1 MKLIIKM
8 FAVAGVFVLLSSIDS
23 VGVSV
28 DKFWPTAVIA
38 AILLGVLSLVIK
50 PIVSFF
56 SFPITILTLGLFT
69 FVINALIFW
78 MLGFLDGVTIDG
90 FVAALIGSLF
100 VTVTVWLVD
109 FFLD

>member
-1 MKLIIKM
+1 M
-8 FAVAGVFVLLSSIDS
+8 FAVAGVFLLLSSIDG

-28 DKFWPTAVIA
+28 DSFFPTAVIA
-38 AILLGVLSLVIK
+38 AILLGILSLIIK
-50 PIVSFF
+50 PVISFF

-78 MLGFLDGVTIDG
+78 MLGFLDGFYIDG
-90 FVAALIGSLF
+90 FVAALLGSLF
-100 VTVTVWLVD
+100 VSVAVWLVD

>member
-8 FAVAGVFVLLSSIDS
+8 FAVAGVFLLLSSIDG

-28 DKFWPTAVIA
+28 DSFFPTAVIA
-38 AILLGVLSLVIK
+38 AILLGILSLIIK
-50 PIVSFF
+50 PVISFF

-90 FVAALIGSLF
+90 FIAALLGSLF
-100 VTVTVWLVD
+100 VSATVWLVD
-109 FFLD
+109 FFLE

>member
-8 FAVAGVFVLLSSIDS
+8 FAAAGAILLAANLIDGIAVTS
-23 VGVSV
+23 
-28 DKFWPTAVIA
+28 FWPSAVIA
-38 AILLGVLSLVIK
+38 AIVLGVLSLVVK
-50 PIVSFF
+50 PIISFF

-78 MLGFLDGVTIDG
+78 MLGFLDGVTISG
-90 FVAALIGSLF
+90 FIPALLGSLF
-100 VTVTVWLVD
+100 VSVAVWLVD